1 MAGRQANLVVL
12 SVEDRSFLE
21 AQVRRHKAP
30 RSLSDRCRMVLLC
43 ADGLQSK
50 EVAERLGVHEHT
62 VGKWRRRFAQA
73 GIEGLAD
80 EYRAGRPRT
89 VSDTQVAEVIERTL
103 NTTPKDATHWSIRSM
118 AAEAGLSHTTIRQIW
133 GAFGLQPHRSETF
146 KLSTDPLFVDKVQ
159 DIVGLY
165 MAPPNRAIVLCVDEK
180 SQIQALDREQPVL
193 PMAPGMPERRT
204 HSYIRN
210 GTTSLFA
217 ALDIAT
223 GAVIGKCYKR
233 HRATEFLDFLKR
245 IDAAMPE
252 GRDVHLVMDNYA
264 THKTP
269 KIKAWLARRP
279 HWHVHFTPTSA
290 SWINQVERWF
300 AELTRKPLQRGVHR
314 STAELEADI
323 VAFIAA
329 HNETQNPTNG
339 SNPQT
344 RSRGEAANAT
354 PVRCWTTERR
364 DQARRTQLQ
373 AHRRACLVRRTRRRH
388 HARRAWRCRMMA
400 ARRTPANWCNGR
412 AR

>member
-1 MAGRQANLVVL
+1 MVGRVADEVVL
-12 SVEDRSFLE
+12 SDEERTFLE
-21 AQVRRHKAP
+21 AQVRRHKAA
-30 RSLSDRCRMVLLC
+30 RSLSDRCRMILLC
-43 ADGLQSK
+43 TEGLQSK

-62 VGKWRRRFAQA
+62 VGKWRRRFVKDR
-73 GIEGLAD
+73 IEGLTD
-80 EYRAGRPRT
+80 EYRPGRPRT
-89 VSDTQVAEVIERTL
+89 VQDAQVAKVIERTL

-118 AAEAGLSHTTIRQIW
+118 AAETGLSHTTIRRIW
-133 GAFGLQPHRSETF
+133 TAFGLQPHRSETF

-165 MAPPNRAIVLCVDEK
+165 MSPPNRAIVLCVDEK

-193 PMAPGMPERRT
+193 PMAPGVAERRT
-204 HSYIRN
+204 HTYIRH

-245 IDAAMPE
+245 IDAAVPK
-252 GRDVHLVMDNYA
+252 GPDVHLVMDNYA

-279 HWHVHFTPTSA
+279 HWHIHFTPTSA

-300 AELTRKPLQRGVHR
+300 AELTRKQLQRGVHR

-323 VAFIAA
+323 TAFIAA
-329 HNETQNPTNG
+329 HNEDPKPYKWIK
-339 SNPQT
+339 SAD
-344 RSRGEAANAT
+344 EILAA
-354 PVRCWTTERR
+354 VKRFC
-364 DQARRTQLQ
+364 QRTD
-373 AHRRACLVRRTRRRH
+373 RTL
-388 HARRAWRCRMMA
+388 CSEL
-400 ARRTPANWCNGR
+400 
-412 AR
+412 